1 MKLVRASWFVVLVVL
16 VATLVV
22 PVLRQQLRIGL
33 EELRPANVRQME
45 ENPAEATTR
54 LLNPYQQRAI
64 AFVDKTYSKD
74 AEMLMAA
81 GVLVDNAET
90 LKRAAGMGKSPVVWA
105 AYGEKLMQ
113 TVPTFHRIGG
123 SGVDPADAE
132 AIREEEKRIAEEGQ
146 PTKLTPEQAEPY
158 LSALRSWQE
167 ADPENAMPV
176 ALEARLLYGLHRDKD
191 AFVVWAQ
198 AGRMPAIKSYAV
210 ERSHAVQRLLV
221 AMGMP
226 KAEAMVNAD
235 MSLMFPTMARL
246 RDSARFAMYEGR
258 LAAMREDATTAITW
272 WQSTA
277 DFGRNTRDSADT
289 LIGCLVGIAI
299 QGIGAGPVWK
309 WVPDQVS
316 GIPGGPLLGGRYFWG
331 DQHSLYVEHMGE
343 ENDRG
348 LRDSLVLGNLRSQ
361 AIRAYTTEDLG
372 AYKGY
377 FNATRY
383 LGFAGLALGIAAFP
397 LIVYLAFG
405 SWSRRAADQATG
417 LRPAW
422 QFILALLALSPAVI
436 GALIVLH
443 QPVFAENASGK
454 MIAALVSGLA
464 GFAFLVLVLPLL
476 AAIPSRAAGARF
488 RTAWRGNLRRLL
500 PVMIAF
506 CALIFL
512 GMNAYAARMRSQW
525 AEKWSAPGVSE
536 MSELIRSL
544 GDKWT
549 NPTIPPDAWRAE
561 YPPEPP
567 N

>member
-1 MKLVRASWFVVLVVL
+1 MKLVRASWLVVLVVL

-54 LLNPYQQRAI
+54 LLKPYQQRAVS
-64 AFVDKTYSKD
+64 FVEKTYPND

-81 GVLVDNAET
+81 GVLADNEET
-90 LKRAAGMGKSPVVWA
+90 LKRAAGMGKSPVAWA

-132 AIREEEKRIAEEGQ
+132 AVREEEKRIAEEGE

-167 ADPENAMPV
+167 ADPENALPV

-221 AMGMP
+221 AMGMA
-226 KAEAMVNAD
+226 KAEAIVNAD

-246 RDSARFAMYEGR
+246 RDSARFAVYEGR
-258 LAAMREDATTAITW
+258 LAAMRGDATTAITW

-277 DFGRNTRDSADT
+277 DFGRNMGGSADT
-289 LIGCLVGIAI
+289 LIGCLVGIAF

-309 WVPDQVS
+309 WVPDSIS

-331 DQHSLYVEHMGE
+331 DQHALYVEHMGE
-343 ENDRG
+343 QNDRE
-348 LRDSLVLGNLRSQ
+348 LRDGIVVGKLRTQ
-361 AIRAYTTEDLG
+361 ASSEYMKGFG
-372 AYKGY
+372 AYEGY
-377 FNATRY
+377 YDATRY
-383 LGFAGLALGIAAFP
+383 LGFAGVTVGLALF
-397 LIVYLAFG
+397 LLVVYLVLG
-405 SWSRRAADQATG
+405 SWSRRTADEATA
-417 LRPAW
+417 LRPVW
-422 QFILALLALSPAVI
+422 QFILALLVIAPAVA
-436 GALIVLH
+436 GCVLVLR
-443 QPVFAENASGK
+443 QPVFQEDSSAR

-500 PVMIAF
+500 PVTIAL
-506 CALIFL
+506 CAIIFL
-512 GMNAYAARMRSQW
+512 VMSAYAARLRSQW